1 MKKHLLLFLS
11 LGLVF
16 SNCKKNDDTV
26 IEEEEIVEETGE
38 ELIEAN
44 ITVQNFMWQTM
55 NAYYFWQSD
64 VNDLTDDRFS
74 TYADYTS
81 YLSDFP
87 DPTDFFYDELLFS
100 EDKFSYLSE
109 NYRDLLNA
117 FVGISKSNG
126 VEFGLSRF
134 SDSDAIFGYVRYIVP
149 NSDAA
154 SKEIKRGD
162 IFTGVNGQ
170 TLTISN
176 YEDLLFGDSNT
187 YTLNMAD
194 IANNTIT
201 PNDREVV
208 LTKEDNL
215 VEDPLLVSKILEV
228 SGQRIGYLMYNQF
241 TGGSEAQLNQAF
253 GEFKSAEITDL
264 VLDLRY
270 NLGGL
275 GFTANVLASLIHS
288 ADEEE
293 LFYKVRYNDKIQG
306 TLEPGFGE
314 TFFTATT
321 GNANGNT
328 NAPLNNLN
336 LGRVFIIATD
346 GSASSSELVMNSL
359 APYIEVVHIGTT
371 TVGKNQGSATFVDD
385 PGNGNVYDEEREN
398 NINPDN
404 QWAIQPI
411 IMLAENADGFSDYY
425 NGLVPN
431 IELEED
437 IENMGVLGDINEP
450 LLARTLQE
458 ITGASAKRTFNVHF
472 PVNLITSSKM
482 FTPMKDNLIIEKVPT
497 ALKSNLAIPFK
508 NE

>member
-1 MKKHLLLFLS
+1 MKKYILLFLS
-11 LGLVF
+11 LGLLF
-16 SNCKKNDDTV
+16 SNCKKTDDTV
-26 IEEEEIVEETGE
+26 IEDEIIEETEEEIIETDV
-38 ELIEAN
+38 
-44 ITVQNFMWQTM
+44 TVQSFIWQTM

-64 VNDLTDDRFS
+64 VNDLTDDRFN
-74 TYADYTS
+74 TYADYTA

-87 DPTDFFYDELLFS
+87 DPVDFFYDELLFS

-134 SDSDAIFGYVRYIVP
+134 AESDAIFGYVRYIVP

-154 SKEIKRGD
+154 AKEIKRGD

-170 TLTISN
+170 TLTINN

-201 PNDREVV
+201 PNDIAVV

-215 VEDPLLVSKILEV
+215 VEDPLLVNEILEV
-228 SGQRIGYLMYNQF
+228 SGQKIGYLMYNQF

-253 GEFKSAEITDL
+253 GEFKSEGITDL

-275 GFTANVLASLIHS
+275 GFTANVMASLIYT
-288 ADEEE
+288 ANAEE

-314 TFFTATT
+314 TFFTTTT
-321 GNANGNT
+321 GSDNGNT

-336 LGRVFIIATD
+336 LARVFIIATD

-385 PGNGNVYDEEREN
+385 PENGNVYDQERED

-411 IMLAENADGFSDYY
+411 IMLAENAEGFSDYY
-425 NGLVPN
+425 NGLLPD
-431 IELEED
+431 IEIEED
-437 IENMGVLGDINEP
+437 IENMGVLGDIDEP
-450 LLARTLQE
+450 LLARALQE
-458 ITGASAKRTFNVHF
+458 ITGASAKRTFNVQF

-482 FTPMKDNLIIEKVPT
+482 FAPMKDNLIVEKVPET
-497 ALKSNLAIPFK
+497 LKTKLALPSK
-508 NE
+508 NK